1 MIKCR
6 LCASPLSSFCVKRER
21 GRERERESERR
32 EMGMKEALPFLGMV
46 SIQFIQVGMIVA
58 VKEATSHGLTKFT
71 FVFYSNSLAA
81 LILLPTSFLLHSLLG
96 CTSQV
101 VGNVAVQITPA
112 SFSTAI
118 MNLVPGFT
126 FTLAVIFR
134 LEQADF
140 KSSSTLAK
148 SIGTIISIVGALIV
162 TLYKGPSLL
171 MTATQYNLVLGA
183 FLLTIECL
191 SSSAYIITQAF
202 LLTEFGAEL
211 IIVFFFSFFVAIMT
225 GILSLV
231 MERDPAAWSLLPSV
245 KLLSI
250 LFSGIVGSSIQ
261 ASILLWCLRQRG
273 PLFTAVFPPLGIVIS
288 TVVGIIIFGDILYLG
303 SVVGSIIIVIGFYS
317 VMWGKSKE
325 QKVITDDEETSLES
339 PREKAPLLQNIR
351 ETQGLQGK
359 AGILG
364 AAIVGMGFYTV
375 MWGQIKADET
385 HIDHHHHDGTMD
397 SSEDKVP
404 LLEGDSQ
411 V

>member
-1 MIKCR
+1 MIQCR
-6 LCASPLSSFCVKRER
+6 FVCKSTLFCVRRER
-21 GRERERESERR
+21 EGGRERERERERR

-46 SIQFIQVGMIVA
+46 SIQLIQVGMIVA

-81 LILLPTSFLLHSLLG
+81 LILLPTSFLLHRS
-96 CTSQV
+96 THIV

-118 MNLVPGFT
+118 MNLVPE
-126 FTLAVIFR
+126 

-148 SIGTIISIVGALIV
+148 SIGTIVSIVGALIV

-202 LLTEFGAEL
+202 LLTKFGTEL
-211 IIVFFFSFFVAIMT
+211 IIVFFYCFFVAIMT

-250 LFSGIVGSSIQ
+250 LFSGIVGSAIQ
-261 ASILLWCLRQRG
+261 VSILVWCLRQRG
-273 PLFTAVFPPLGIVIS
+273 PLFIAVFHPLGIVIS
-288 TVVGIIIFGDILYLG
+288 TVVGIIVFGDILYLG
-303 SVVGSIIIVIGFYS
+303 SVVGSVIIVIGFYS

-325 QKVITDDEETSLES
+325 QKVIKDDEETSSES
-339 PREKAPLLQNIR
+339 PREKVPLLQNIK
-351 ETQGLQGK
+351 ETQ
-359 AGILG
+359 
-364 AAIVGMGFYTV
+364 V
-375 MWGQIKADET
+375 
-385 HIDHHHHDGTMD
+385 
-397 SSEDKVP
+397 
-404 LLEGDSQ
+404 
-411 V
+411 

>member
-1 MIKCR
+1 
-6 LCASPLSSFCVKRER
+6 
-21 GRERERESERR
+21 
-32 EMGMKEALPFLGMV
+32 MGMKEALPFLGMV

-81 LILLPTSFLLHSLLG
+81 LILLPTSFLLHS

-148 SIGTIISIVGALIV
+148 SIGTIVSIVGALIV

-250 LFSGIVGSSIQ
+250 LFSVM
-261 ASILLWCLRQRG
+261 
-273 PLFTAVFPPLGIVIS
+273 VF
-288 TVVGIIIFGDILYLG
+288 
-303 SVVGSIIIVIGFYS
+303 VVGSIIIVIGFYS

-325 QKVITDDEETSLES
+325 QKVITDDEETSSES

-351 ETQGLQGK
+351 ETSLERGPSNIVQQPIYVK
-359 AGILG
+359 A
-364 AAIVGMGFYTV
+364 
-375 MWGQIKADET
+375 
-385 HIDHHHHDGTMD
+385 
-397 SSEDKVP
+397 SSV
-404 LLEGDSQ
+404 
-411 V
+411 VY

>member
-1 MIKCR
+1 
-6 LCASPLSSFCVKRER
+6 
-21 GRERERESERR
+21 
-32 EMGMKEALPFLGMV
+32 MGMKEALPFLGMV

-81 LILLPTSFLLHSLLG
+81 LILLPTSFLLHRSTRPPITFSLLCKFFVISLLG

-101 VGNVAVQITPA
+101 IGNVAVQITPA

-134 LEQADF
+134 LEQADI

-148 SIGTIISIVGALIV
+148 SIGTIVSIVGALIV

-202 LLTEFGAEL
+202 LLTKFGAEL
-211 IIVFFFSFFVAIMT
+211 IIVFFYCFFVAIMT

-250 LFSGIVGSSIQ
+250 LFSGIVGSAIQ
-261 ASILLWCLRQRG
+261 VSILLWCLRQRG
-273 PLFTAVFPPLGIVIS
+273 PLFIAVFHPLGIVIS
-288 TVVGIIIFGDILYLG
+288 TVVGIIVFGDILYLG
-303 SVVGSIIIVIGFYS
+303 SVVGSVIIVIGFYS

-325 QKVITDDEETSLES
+325 QKVIKDEEETRSES
-339 PREKAPLLQNIR
+339 PREKVPLLQNII
-351 ETQGLQGK
+351 ETQ
-359 AGILG
+359 
-364 AAIVGMGFYTV
+364 V
-375 MWGQIKADET
+375 
-385 HIDHHHHDGTMD
+385 
-397 SSEDKVP
+397 
-404 LLEGDSQ
+404 
-411 V
+411 

>member
-1 MIKCR
+1 
-6 LCASPLSSFCVKRER
+6 
-21 GRERERESERR
+21 
-32 EMGMKEALPFLGMV
+32 MGMKEALPFLGMV

-81 LILLPTSFLLHSLLG
+81 LILLPTSFLLHS

-148 SIGTIISIVGALIV
+148 SIGTIVSIVGALIV

-325 QKVITDDEETSLES
+325 QKVITDDEETSSES

-351 ETQGLQGK
+351 ET
-359 AGILG
+359 
-364 AAIVGMGFYTV
+364 
-375 MWGQIKADET
+375 
-385 HIDHHHHDGTMD
+385 
-397 SSEDKVP
+397 S
-404 LLEGDSQ
+404 LER
-411 V
+411 